1 MNSTLL
7 ESVAR
12 EYGTPLY
19 VYDEAKIIS
28 QYNRLKNAFGT
39 QEVKLHYAMKALSN
53 INVLK
58 TLKGQGAGLDA
69 VSIEE
74 VLLGLRAGFEANAI
88 MYLSLIHI

>member
-1 MNSTLL
+1 MNSRLL
-7 ESVAR
+7 ESVAG
-12 EYGTPLY
+12 EYGTPVY

-28 QYNRLKNAFGT
+28 QYNRLKNAFGS

-58 TLKGQGAGLDA
+58 TLKEQGAGLDA

-74 VLLGLRAGFEANAI
+74 VYLGLRAGFEPEEIKAKF
-88 MYLSLIHI
+88 